1 VNASST
7 TPFSLSQTDIFK
19 KRGQLGT
26 TSPERKKAKPCFKLA
41 NDIYEW
47 LFYLL
52 NIEIGQ
58 SHIGDAKM
66 FLSAALRVLLLATA
80 LPKYIIPAY
89 ATDTENP
96 TIIASIV
103 SITDTLN
110 LFARSVDTHDYT
122 LLDSVFSPDATAN
135 FATSAGF
142 VIGLP
147 AIKTEL
153 QTKLTGTVSQH
164 ALSTHMIDVV
174 GTQNTMASASTY
186 LQGTFFGQGNL
197 TGQIRTT
204 YGR

>member
-1 VNASST
+1 
-7 TPFSLSQTDIFK
+7 
-19 KRGQLGT
+19 
-26 TSPERKKAKPCFKLA
+26 
-41 NDIYEW
+41 
-47 LFYLL
+47 
-52 NIEIGQ
+52 
-58 SHIGDAKM
+58 M